1 MLQFAQCYSLYRNKT
16 PHLASTKKRFSIFAG
31 EIFAGEIANH
41 TMIAR
46 CFYRDKRRFLPRLPL
61 RRAVECGRFLLRVAL

>member
-1 MLQFAQCYSLYRNKT
+1 LLQFAQCYSLYRNKT

-31 EIFAGEIANH
+31 EIANH
-41 TMIAR
+41 TLMIAR